1 MQVIQPED
9 IRAPAVAGKFYPS
22 DAVELR
28 HTVEQLLQD
37 APALSDKKLIAA
49 IAPHA
54 GYMYSGGVA
63 AQVFK
68 TLQTCFFP
76 RSHTPSPTV
85 VLISPSHHERFPY
98 VSIFS
103 GRAYRTPLGD
113 VPIAKDLAEALSDRD
128 ENFATIWNGHG
139 SEHALEVELPFLQV
153 IWPEF
158 RLVPVVMGEQ
168 SWKFCQLLGEHLASL
183 AERFPLFLLASS
195 DLSHYNPYD
204 DAVEIDRRFIN
215 HLKRFDPETLY
226 DALEDGECEACGGG
240 PVVATM
246 IAAKALGAEK
256 VDILCYQNS
265 GDVSGDRSMVVGYLA
280 AIFAAI

>member
-22 DAVELR
+22 DALELR
-28 HTVEQLLQD
+28 HTVDGLLQD
-37 APALSDKKLIAA
+37 APTLSDKKLIAA
-49 IAPHA
+49 IVPHA

-63 AQVFK
+63 AHVFK
-68 TLQTCFFP
+68 TLQTCSPP

-85 VLISPSHHERFPY
+85 VVISPSHRERFPY
-98 VSIFS
+98 ISIFS

-113 VPIAKDLAEALSDRD
+113 VPIAKDFAEALSDRD
-128 ENFATIWNGHG
+128 ENFATIWDGHG

-153 IWPEF
+153 IWPEV

-168 SWKFCQLLGEHLASL
+168 SWQFCQLLGEHLASL
-183 AERFPLFLLASS
+183 AERFPMFLLASS
-195 DLSHYNPYD
+195 DLSHYHSYD
-204 DAVEIDRRFIN
+204 DAVEIDRRFIS
-215 HLKRFDPETLY
+215 HLKNFDPETLY
-226 DALEDGECEACGGG
+226 EALENDVCEACGGG

-256 VDILCYQNS
+256 VDVLCYQNS
-265 GDVSGDRSMVVGYLA
+265 GDISGERSMVVGYLA
-280 AIFAAI
+280 ATFDAL